1 MLCAKALEA
10 GIEIEYV
17 QELIRRLNKVPEKPA
32 LHLENWPWL
41 LKIFTL
47 GRFELLKDGQPAQF
61 NKKIQKKPL
70 LMLKALIA
78 LGGSNIDEER
88 LTDILWPEADG
99 DQAYSALT
107 TTISRLR
114 RLLGEKALEVQ
125 AGRVSLDPRYC
136 WVDVWAFEDLAHK
149 AEDLWRG
156 SPSGDGQS
164 MALQLMGKT
173 VALYR
178 GSFLADEGSEPF
190 WALPLR
196 ERLKNK
202 FLFLIE
208 KVGCSLEQ
216 TEQWEQAIVLYR
228 KGLEVDNLAEELYR
242 RLMAC
247 YGSLGET
254 VKAAQVY
261 RRLKTALSS
270 ILEVEPSPKTETLY
284 RNLTTSPKNP

>member
-1 MLCAKALEA
+1 M
-10 GIEIEYV
+10 
-17 QELIRRLNKVPEKPA
+17 
-32 LHLENWPWL
+32 
-41 LKIFTL
+41 
-47 GRFELLKDGQPAQF
+47 
-61 NKKIQKKPL
+61 
-70 LMLKALIA
+70 
-78 LGGSNIDEER
+78 
-88 LTDILWPEADG
+88 
-99 DQAYSALT
+99 
-107 TTISRLR
+107 
-114 RLLGEKALEVQ
+114 
-125 AGRVSLDPRYC
+125 SLSPRYC

-149 AEDLWRG
+149 AGELWGG

-173 VALYR
+173 IDLYR

-196 ERLKNK
+196 ERLKNH

-208 KVGCSLEQ
+208 KVGRSLEQ
-216 TEQWEQAIVLYR
+216 TGQWEQAIALYQ

-261 RRLKTALSS
+261 RRLKTVLDS
-270 ILEVEPSPKTETLY
+270 ILGVEPSPKTETLY
-284 RNLTTSPKNP
+284 RALTTLAKNP